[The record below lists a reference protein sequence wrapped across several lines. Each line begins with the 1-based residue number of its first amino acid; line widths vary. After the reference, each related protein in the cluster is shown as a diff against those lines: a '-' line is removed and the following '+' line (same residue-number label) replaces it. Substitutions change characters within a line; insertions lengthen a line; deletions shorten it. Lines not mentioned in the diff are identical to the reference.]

1 MCCLFGLID
10 ISRQMSEI
18 QKRRLISCLAEAS
31 EIRGKDATG
40 YACNTGGRLYIKK
53 APVPAHRMKFRIPKD
68 ACVIMGHTRMTT
80 QGSAARNYNNHP
92 FTGKAADGQFA
103 LAHNGVLSND
113 DLLRSI
119 HDLPRSRIE
128 TDSFVAVQLIEKR
141 NSLDFN
147 AIRFMA
153 EEVKGT
159 FCFTL
164 LDQEDRLY
172 IIKGNNPLCLYRFRE
187 GFYAYAST
195 REILEEGLEQAGYRG
210 HPYEE
215 IPIQSG
221 EILMIDPQG
230 SITRERFQPP
240 VAYSHTHMY
249 SFYDREDEIS
259 AEYRNYMMNFAESLG
274 VPRRELEWLA
284 SFGYPDD
291 ELEECVYDN
300 AYRKSC
306 LEFTG
311 YYDEM
316 EEEYES
322 FADQPWRCAAGA

>member
-10 ISRQMSEI
+10 TSRQMADI
-18 QKRRLISCLAEAS
+18 QKRRLISCLAESS

-92 FTGKAADGQFA
+92 FTGKVADGQFA

-119 HDLPRSRIE
+119 HDLPSTKIE
-128 TDSFVAVQLIEKR
+128 TDSYVAVQLIEQR

-147 AIRFMA
+147 AIRSMA

-159 FCFTL
+159 FSFTL
-164 LDQEDRLY
+164 LDQKDRLY
-172 IIKGNNPLCLYRFRE
+172 IVKGNNPLCLYRFRD

-195 REILEEGLEQAGYRG
+195 REILDEGLERADYRG

-215 IPIQSG
+215 IPVQSG
-221 EILMIDPQG
+221 EILMIDPEG
-230 SITRERFQPP
+230 NITRDSFHPP
-240 VAYSHTHMY
+240 VTSSYTHMY

-291 ELEECVYDN
+291 DLEECVYDN
-300 AYRKSC
+300 AYRNSC